1 MKSGIKYVDGMDLH
15 GVIKA
20 GLEDFELDYT
30 GCKSAD
36 MILENGGNI
45 DGIAISLCDF
55 TDKGFLKENASQIFK
70 DAMSVADR
78 YNAYIVIDTEN
89 VKKASVLEQIID
101 ECVNEIA
108 ASDVNIFI
116 ENGYTDDNGRFYHN
130 DYSEG
135 SRLVELTDKLNLLT
149 GCDKFGICINVGHAN
164 LLGINVRDMVR
175 VCGKKTGIMH
185 INDNDGK
192 GDYHQMPY
200 TFTTGR
206 GVLSTDW
213 GNIIGD
219 LSRMDFN
226 GKLIFDMKGTFTRT
240 PRELHKVMTELL
252 VSMYKEWQESCFKT
266 EEYLAFP
273 DKKII
278 LFGAGKMAL
287 NYMRAWGEKYPPSFF
302 VDNNSELWGQ
312 TRWGIP
318 IKSPD
323 DILLVPENQRNVWI
337 CNMYYDAIGAQL
349 DNMGIEYRCYW
360 DRYYIL

>member
-1 MKSGIKYVDGMDLH
+1 MKSGNKYVDRMEVH

-20 GLEDFELDYT
+20 GLENFELDYT

-108 ASDVNIFI
+108 ASDVNVFI
-116 ENGYTDDNGRFYHN
+116 ENGYTNDNGRFYHN

-135 SRLVELTDKLNLLT
+135 SRLVELTDKLNLLA

-219 LSRMDFN
+219 LSRVDFN

-252 VSMYKEWQESCFKT
+252 VSMYKEWQERCFKT

>member
-108 ASDVNIFI
+108 ASDVNVFI
-116 ENGYTDDNGRFYHN
+116 ENGYTNENGRFYHN
-130 DYSEG
+130 DYSDG
-135 SRLVELTDKLNLLT
+135 PRLIQLVDKLNLLVAA
-149 GCDKFGICINVGHAN
+149 DSFGICINVGHAN
-164 LLGINVRDMVR
+164 LLGINVRDMVS
-175 VCGKKTGIMH
+175 VCGKKTGIVH
-185 INDNDGK
+185 INDNDGNS
-192 GDYHQMPY
+192 DYHQMPY

-219 LSRMDFN
+219 LSKVGFC
-226 GKLIFDMKGTFTRT
+226 GSFIFDMKGTFTRT
-240 PRELHKVMTELL
+240 PRELHKVMAELL

-266 EEYLAFP
+266 EEYLAFS

-278 LFGAGKMAL
+278 LFGAGRMAL
-287 NYMRAWGEKYPPSFF
+287 NYMQAWGEKYPPSFI
-302 VDNNSELWGQ
+302 VYNNSELWGQ

-360 DRYYIL
+360 DHYYM